1 MKKPVNNYFNKVV
14 NMKSA
19 DKKFDLKK
27 KNSFGSKTPNIPSKI
42 VRKKM
47 FIKND
52 DINKIRFIEK
62 KKVERAEVKTGW
74 GGVASWYDATIN
86 SKSSTQKDIIL
97 PALMSFMPLSHME
110 GREVLDLGCGT
121 GFFMGEYIKGNP
133 KKLSGIDV
141 DNELLA
147 IAHDNLHI
155 HNKYNIEAISLIKED
170 AEKLISFKDS
180 SLDLIFSI
188 EAVVNMKD
196 LSRVAGE
203 ISRTL
208 KPGGKFVML
217 VNHPA
222 FRVPQSADW
231 HYDESKKRQGRV
243 VYKYKTAHSIKID
256 MNPGSSTNKQY
267 TYTFHRS
274 VEDYVNTFMKL
285 GMLTRRV
292 KEVYSDKKS
301 DKNAKRKNEED
312 LARLEIPMFMIFEFV
327 KI

>member
-14 NMKSA
+14 NIKSA

-27 KNSFGSKTPNIPSKI
+27 KNSFGAKTPNIESKI

-62 KKVERAEVKTGW
+62 KQTERREMKTGW

-133 KKLSGIDV
+133 KKMHGIDV

-147 IAHDNLHI
+147 IAHDDLYKQ
-155 HNKYNIEAISLIKED
+155 NKLTNINLIKEN
-170 AEKLISFKDS
+170 AEKLISFKDDS
-180 SLDLIFSI
+180 IDLVFSI
-188 EAVVNMKD
+188 EAVVNMPD
-196 LSRVAGE
+196 LSKVASEVSRV
-203 ISRTL
+203 L

-217 VNHPA
+217 VNHPS

-231 HYDESKKRQGRV
+231 HYDEAKKKQGRV

-274 VEDYVNTFMKL
+274 IEDYINTFMRA
-285 GMLTRRV
+285 GMLTRRI
-292 KEVYSDKKS
+292 KEVCSNKKS
-301 DKNAKRKNEED
+301 EKTAKRKGEED
-312 LARLEIPMFMIFEFV
+312 KAREEIPMFMIFEFV